1 VSAQRVEDLLSE
13 LVEALEERMRA
24 IASEAVLAAPREE
37 PSPWLTVRE
46 GPPRRCRRKLGE
58 EIVSPT
64 FRLSCSFVS
73 R

>member
-1 VSAQRVEDLLSE
+1 
-13 LVEALEERMRA
+13 MRA